1 MNSKKLLIADSNIPG
16 LPTSFRINKKREVP
30 LSPGNT
36 LEGTVVHPYRVGYI
50 LFRNGAG
57 DFIVFARA
65 FEWLADTHPH
75 IYGTIFVP
83 GFLVDLY
90 KLIFADRK
98 QWNIEATEIAG
109 CYRDDWFHPQIQLL
123 IDPWRNGKT
132 QFITAQGV
140 SPLEMGFMYYA
151 CAGRDLIPP
160 EYYNYPLIE
169 LVEEGLP
176 KELRGQKYAVIP
188 AGSIRNTG
196 RVPGHFWN
204 PVIENIKKRDLTPVL
219 LGKSTVTEGYTSNF
233 PTGITLAGVVNLW
246 DKTSI
251 LEAAQIMQYGQ
262 FTIGLDNGLLHLAAC
277 TPTTVIFGHNVAN
290 VKLRSPI
297 SQKGKTI
304 DVFLTK
310 DELRC
315 IGCLT
320 DVKALYNHDFNLGC
334 LYEKFPEHN
343 MACVTR
349 LFENGGERWIKA
361 IDSALEEK

>member
-1 MNSKKLLIADSNIPG
+1 MSEAKKILLPDTNIVGMPK
-16 LPTSFRINKKREVP
+16 SFRVNKKHEAP
-30 LSPGNT
+30 LSLGNT

-65 FEWLADTHPH
+65 FEWLDDTHPH

-83 GFLVDLY
+83 GFLVDYY
-90 KLIFADRK
+90 KFVMRGRK
-98 QWNIEATEIAG
+98 RWNIEATEIAG
-109 CYRDDWFHPQIQLL
+109 CYNENWFHPQIQLI

-132 QFITAQGV
+132 QFTTAQAIH
-140 SPLEMGFMYYA
+140 PLEMGFQYYA

-176 KELRGQKYAVIP
+176 KEIAGRQYAVIT

-196 RVPGHFWN
+196 RVPGHLWN
-204 PVIENIKKRDLTPVL
+204 PIIEDIKKRDLTPVL
-219 LGKSTVTEGYTSNF
+219 LGKSTVTEGYDANF
-233 PTGITLAGVVNLW
+233 PTRIALDGVVNLW
-246 DKTSI
+246 DKTTI
-251 LEAAQIMQYGQ
+251 LEAAQIMQYAK
-262 FTIGLDNGLLHLAAC
+262 FVIGLDNGLLHLAAC

-297 SQKGKTI
+297 RQIGHTV
-304 DVFLTK
+304 DVFLRK
-310 DELRC
+310 EELRC

-320 DVKALYNHDFNLGC
+320 DIKGFYNHDFNLGC
-334 LYEKFPEHN
+334 LYKEFPEHD
-343 MACVTR
+343 MACVKM
-349 LFENGGERWIKA
+349 LFENDGIRWKTA
-361 IDSALEEK
+361 IDKALEG